1 MTVAASYRTAEVATI
16 SQRDLIVKLYRGAER
31 FLELA
36 QEAMR
41 QQRIEAAHL
50 NCQKMRA
57 IFFELM
63 STLNFER
70 GGEIAAR
77 LRDLYSFL
85 IFQIVEANLTKDPE
99 KLAAL
104 KPTISSLREAWEQIP
119 DHLANVSS
127 IPQENDGHACNF
139 KV

>member
-1 MTVAASYRTAEVATI
+1 MTVSAAYRTAEVATI
-16 SQRDLIVKLYRGAER
+16 SQRDLIVKLYRGAENY
-31 FLELA
+31 LALA
-36 QEAMR
+36 QEAMHG
-41 QQRIEAAHL
+41 QRIEAAHL
-50 NCQKMRA
+50 NCQKARA

-63 STLNFER
+63 STLNFEQ

-99 KLAAL
+99 KLEAL
-104 KPTISSLREAWEQIP
+104 KPTLSTLREAWEQIP
-119 DHLANVSS
+119 DSLANVSS
-127 IPQENDGHACNF
+127 IPQENDGHTCNF